1 MDSNELLVKATR
13 KFVKEDLE
21 SILEDLY
28 TSKDLS
34 MSKLSSIITKGK
46 TKVTKV
52 NITDAKKVLE
62 TIVPYSIIKYDIQHA
77 MELAGIDNE
86 EIFKARVLR
95 DKTCDPKDIK
105 NYKNGIYEGING
117 KPGVFYKGKGNKT
130 YAILSSTE
138 LYPNN
143 DKFKDDGNSNHQF
156 VINATGNDYMEVVSQ
171 LIESFLNDGIPFNI
185 VVRLPKDM
193 KDGYPDPI
201 RLYCTDKNLQA
212 TLDEVERMTYVLKD
226 KLEAPDWRITASIN
240 GLYGYTQIDVKN
252 GNKTPMD
259 RIFDTVTKVIDQD
272 LTEYDKL
279 NNNPVVSEYTWPIRV
294 TKLLRMKALDNDR
307 YEQFLNNCMNYIS
320 ELGIDLNDVYKVQ
333 TVKNIDQ
340 DIRDMDVM
348 LSAIDGLLYQGPKV
362 ETKAE
367 IQEEVQEDKTIDS
380 ALYDQL
386 QGTLDKARETGIVD
400 NMPVVPGVMPE
411 KEVEPPYELPPVG
424 PIVDEKA
431 SYEQLANVLSQVRDK
446 VQTNEYVVDDHNWS
460 NITNAPVDEPI
471 PTVQEEVKEEHDKL
485 EETQAYTPITDEMV
499 LGNNEPKKN
508 TPPVLPDDV
517 KEVDPDSVDEDEF
530 VSLDTGSY
538 KAIPVEVTGFDND
551 EVKSIVN
558 AAPAGQAMSMQ
569 DAVVALNEYEG
580 LITANEAVQNVVNS
594 NGESVSLIDY
604 LKYEEVSKKV
614 PFDSVVVLNDGS
626 EITGK
631 DFIKNYVI
639 PVVKQNTQDNI
650 VSVDQIVNN
659 YSTQL
664 RTAEPVKK
672 GFFAR
677 LFHK

>member
-1 MDSNELLVKATR
+1 
-13 KFVKEDLE
+13 
-21 SILEDLY
+21 
-28 TSKDLS
+28 
-34 MSKLSSIITKGK
+34 
-46 TKVTKV
+46 
-52 NITDAKKVLE
+52 
-62 TIVPYSIIKYDIQHA
+62 
-77 MELAGIDNE
+77 
-86 EIFKARVLR
+86 
-95 DKTCDPKDIK
+95 
-105 NYKNGIYEGING
+105 
-117 KPGVFYKGKGNKT
+117 
-130 YAILSSTE
+130 
-138 LYPNN
+138 
-143 DKFKDDGNSNHQF
+143 
-156 VINATGNDYMEVVSQ
+156 
-171 LIESFLNDGIPFNI
+171 
-185 VVRLPKDM
+185 
-193 KDGYPDPI
+193 
-201 RLYCTDKNLQA
+201 LQA

-226 KLEAPDWRITASIN
+226 KLEAPDWRITAPIN

-333 TVKNIDQ
+333 TVKNLDQ

-348 LSAIDGLLYQGPKV
+348 LGAIDGLLYQGPKV

-367 IQEEVQEDKTIDS
+367 IQEEFQEDKTIDS

-446 VQTNEYVVDDHNWS
+446 VQANEYVVDDHDWS
-460 NITNAPVDEPI
+460 NITNTTVDEPI
-471 PTVQEEVKEEHDKL
+471 PTVQEEVQEEHNKL

-499 LGNNEPKKN
+499 LGYNEPKKN

-604 LKYEEVSKKV
+604 LKFEEVSKKV
-614 PFDSVVVLNDGS
+614 
-626 EITGK
+626 K
-631 DFIKNYVI
+631 K
-639 PVVKQNTQDNI
+639 
-650 VSVDQIVNN
+650 
-659 YSTQL
+659 STRQ
-664 RTAEPVKK
+664 RRDPY
-672 GFFAR
+672 
-677 LFHK
+677 